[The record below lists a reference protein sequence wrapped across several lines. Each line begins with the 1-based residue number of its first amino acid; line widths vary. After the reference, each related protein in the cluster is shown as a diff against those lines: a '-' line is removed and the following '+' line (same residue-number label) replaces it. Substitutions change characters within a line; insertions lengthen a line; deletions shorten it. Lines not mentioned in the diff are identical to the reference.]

1 MRSSCVRLRLQ
12 MPGGVAKADQVPV
25 ALLLPRNPE
34 RQHDAVPD
42 RIQLRRAGHVRADA
56 VLPWD
61 VRDVRGQEDV
71 RPLPQG
77 PLLPD
82 GDAVGAVSGGI
93 LLPHRSVCADAVPGG
108 PILPARVGQAQGLS
122 GGQDVAGG
130 VQDGQGVHLR
140 GRCPETD
147 SVRD

>member
-42 RIQLRRAGHVRADA
+42 RIQLRRAGHVRADP
-56 VLPWD
+56 VLPRD

-82 GDAVGAVSGGI
+82 GDAVGAVPGRV
-93 LLPHRSVCADAVPGG
+93 LLPDRSVGAHMPGSPQLN
-108 PILPARVGQAQGLS
+108 PIGHRVMLAFCIPGQ
-122 GGQDVAGG
+122 
-130 VQDGQGVHLR
+130 
-140 GRCPETD
+140 
-147 SVRD
+147 

>member
-42 RIQLRRAGHVRADA
+42 RIQLRRAGHVRADP
-56 VLPWD
+56 VLPRD

-77 PLLPD
+77 PLLPA
-82 GDAVGAVSGGI
+82 GDVLPAGQTLGLADPSGQYWPAGHCVGA
-93 LLPHRSVCADAVPGG
+93 DAPM
-108 PILPARVGQAQGLS
+108 GQ
-122 GGQDVAGG
+122 
-130 VQDGQGVHLR
+130 
-140 GRCPETD
+140 
-147 SVRD
+147 